1 MDMSLVPVV
10 IEQTSKGE
18 RSYDIF
24 SRLLKERIIFL
35 TGGIN
40 EQVSSIVSAQLLFLE
55 SQAPDKDIFMYINS
69 PGGLVTAG
77 LAMYDTMQFIK
88 CDIST
93 LVIGQACSAGSL
105 LAMAGTKGK
114 RYALK
119 NSRIMI
125 HQPSGG
131 ASGQATDILIH
142 AEEITKIKKRLN
154 QMYADHTGQPIEKIN
169 DAMERDKFMSPEEAL
184 EFGLVDKIIAHRS
197 DVESA

>member
-1 MDMSLVPVV
+1 MSLVPVV
-10 IEQTSKGE
+10 IEQTAKGE

-35 TGGIN
+35 TGPIT
-40 EQVSSIVSAQLLFLE
+40 EQVSAIVSAQLLFLE
-55 SQAPDKDIFMYINS
+55 SQAPEKDIMMYINS

-77 LAMYDTMQFIK
+77 LAMYDTMEFIK
-88 CDIST
+88 CDVAT

-114 RYALK
+114 RYALR

-131 ASGQATDILIH
+131 YSGQATDILIH

-154 QMYADHTGQPIEKIN
+154 QMYAEHTGQSIEVID
-169 DAMERDKFMSPEEAL
+169 DAMERDKFMSPEEAKA
-184 EFGLVDKIIAHRS
+184 FGLVDKIITHRS
-197 DVESA
+197 DVE

>member
-1 MDMSLVPVV
+1 MSLVPVV

-35 TGGIN
+35 TGPIT
-40 EQVSSIVSAQLLFLE
+40 EQVSAIVSAQLLFLE
-55 SQAPDKDIFMYINS
+55 SQAPDKDVMMYINS

-77 LAMYDTMQFIK
+77 LAMYDTMQFVK
-88 CDIST
+88 CDVAT

-114 RYALK
+114 RYALR
-119 NSRIMI
+119 NSRTMI

-131 ASGQATDILIH
+131 YSGQATDILIH

-154 QMYADHTGQPIEKIN
+154 QMYSEHTGQPIELID
-169 DAMERDKFMSPEEAL
+169 DAMERDKFMSPEEAKA
-184 EFGLVDKIIAHRS
+184 FGLVDKIITHRS
-197 DVESA
+197 DVE

>member
-35 TGGIN
+35 TGKIDDS
-40 EQVSSIVSAQLLFLE
+40 VAAVVSAQLLFLE

-77 LAMYDTMQFIK
+77 MAMYDTMQFVK

-131 ASGQATDILIH
+131 YSGQATDILIH
-142 AEEITKIKKRLN
+142 AEEISKIKKKLN
-154 QMYADHTGQPIEKIN
+154 QMYADHTGQPLKLIDE
-169 DAMERDKFMSPEEAL
+169 AMERDKFMSTEEAL
-184 EFGLVDKIIAHRS
+184 EFGLLDKIIKHRA
-197 DVESA
+197 DVK

>member
-1 MDMSLVPVV
+1 MSLVPVV
-10 IEQTSKGE
+10 IEQTAKGE

-35 TGGIN
+35 TGPIT
-40 EQVSSIVSAQLLFLE
+40 EQVSAIVSAQLLFLE
-55 SQAPDKDIFMYINS
+55 SQAPEKDIMMYINS

-77 LAMYDTMQFIK
+77 LAMYDTMEFIK
-88 CDIST
+88 CDVAT

-114 RYALK
+114 RYALR

-131 ASGQATDILIH
+131 YSGQATDILIH

-154 QMYADHTGQPIEKIN
+154 QMYAEHTGQSIELIDN
-169 DAMERDKFMSPEEAL
+169 AMERDKFMSPEEAKA
-184 EFGLVDKIIAHRS
+184 FGLVDKIITHRS
-197 DVESA
+197 DVE

>member
-1 MDMSLVPVV
+1 MSLVPVV
-10 IEQTSKGE
+10 IEQTAKGE

-35 TGGIN
+35 TGPIT
-40 EQVSSIVSAQLLFLE
+40 EQVSAIVSAQLLFLE
-55 SQAPDKDIFMYINS
+55 SQAPEKDIMMYINS

-77 LAMYDTMQFIK
+77 LAMYDTMEFIK
-88 CDIST
+88 CDVAT

-114 RYALK
+114 RYALR

-131 ASGQATDILIH
+131 YSGQATDILIH

-154 QMYADHTGQPIEKIN
+154 QMYAEHTGQSIEFIDN
-169 DAMERDKFMSPEEAL
+169 AMERDKFMSPEEAKA
-184 EFGLVDKIIAHRS
+184 FGLVDKIITHRS
-197 DVESA
+197 DVE

>member
-1 MDMSLVPVV
+1 MSLVPVV

-35 TGGIN
+35 TGPIT
-40 EQVSSIVSAQLLFLE
+40 EQVSAIVSAQLLFLE
-55 SQAPDKDIFMYINS
+55 SQAPDKDIMMYINS

-77 LAMYDTMQFIK
+77 LAMYDTMQFVK
-88 CDIST
+88 CDVAT

-105 LAMAGTKGK
+105 LAMAGSKGK
-114 RYALK
+114 RYALR
-119 NSRIMI
+119 NSRTMI

-131 ASGQATDILIH
+131 YSGQATDILIH

-154 QMYADHTGQPIEKIN
+154 QMYSEHTGQPIEVID
-169 DAMERDKFMSPEEAL
+169 DAMERDKFMSPEEAKA
-184 EFGLVDKIIAHRS
+184 FGLVDKIITHRS
-197 DVESA
+197 DVE

>member
-35 TGGIN
+35 TGKIDDS
-40 EQVSSIVSAQLLFLE
+40 VAAVVSAQLLFLE
-55 SQAPDKDIFMYINS
+55 SQAPDKDVFMYINS

-77 LAMYDTMQFIK
+77 MAMYDTMQFVK

-131 ASGQATDILIH
+131 YSGQATDILIH
-142 AEEITKIKKRLN
+142 AEEISKIKKKLN
-154 QMYADHTGQPIEKIN
+154 QMYADHTGQPLKVIDE
-169 DAMERDKFMSPEEAL
+169 AMERDQFMSTEEAL
-184 EFGLVDKIIAHRS
+184 EFGLLDKIIKHRA
-197 DVESA
+197 DVK